1 VEAVLVVGAEEVI
14 GERLV
19 VILVA
24 EEDGFCVG
32 VSSCSCFVV
41 VGGKDVRK
49 PARIPFSMVCRAGD
63 YMDVCKNVMCST
75 IVSVSTIEFSGCCFV
90 VCVSIVHS
98 LLDYLVPCRI
108 ILPCGNRYSFFL
120 SNSAFHLGSQ
130 SFPIDRRDSNASYL
144 N

>member
-1 VEAVLVVGAEEVI
+1 MLESMYEGLMLPLLVYICTMIIALNYYGYL
-14 GERLV
+14 R
-19 VILVA
+19 
-24 EEDGFCVG
+24 
-32 VSSCSCFVV
+32 SCFVV

-63 YMDVCKNVMCST
+63 YMDVCKSLMCST
-75 IVSVSTIEFSGCCFV
+75 IVSVSTMEFSGCYFV

-108 ILPCGNRYSFFL
+108 ILPCENRYSFFL

-130 SFPIDRRDSNASYL
+130 SFPIDRRDSNAGYL